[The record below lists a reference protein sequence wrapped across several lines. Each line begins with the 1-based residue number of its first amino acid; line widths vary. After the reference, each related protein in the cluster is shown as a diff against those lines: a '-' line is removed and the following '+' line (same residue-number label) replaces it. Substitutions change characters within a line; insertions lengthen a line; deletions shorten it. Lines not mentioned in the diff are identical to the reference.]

1 MKAFIFLVFL
11 TLLMSCSKNDSS
23 CTSIDYNKS
32 FMAEVGEVYCV
43 DDKNTIKI
51 DSIDNQLCPCN
62 ADCIWEGEFILHLSV
77 TADAVSHSYSFGS
90 SETTIDIQPFDFYK
104 VKFLS
109 ITPFACDSEI
119 QKDFRVGL
127 VLEKE

>member
-1 MKAFIFLVFL
+1 MKASIYLVFL
-11 TLLMSCSKNDSS
+11 TLMISCNKNDSS
-23 CTSIDYNKS
+23 CNSIDYNKS
-32 FMAEVGEVYCV
+32 FIAEVGQVYCV

-51 DSIDNQLCPCN
+51 DSIQNQLCPCN
-62 ADCIWEGEFILHLSV
+62 ADCIWEGEFILHMSV

-90 SETTIDIQPFDFYK
+90 SKTTIDIQPFDSYR

-109 ITPFACDSEI
+109 VTPNACDSEV

-127 VLEKE
+127 VLEKK